1 MKRLL
6 LFIILL
12 NFSFYSFSQDEQ
24 SNKEEPKKE
33 LEIKEKESDGATFQG
48 VKYGIRGGLTISNLD
63 FDDLPTMANKHRN
76 SFYIGFLAEIGL
88 SRTISLMP
96 EIQFSPE
103 GAKVEVLN
111 LDYIQAPILIKF
123 RLSEK
128 IKFGLGPQV
137 GLKVHKEGDGA
148 KNFAYSG
155 VAGLEYKLSHLLF
168 ADVRYNYGIT
178 NAFDDDNSISAKNNC
193 VQIGVGYK
201 F

>member
-1 MKRLL
+1 
-6 LFIILL
+6 
-12 NFSFYSFSQDEQ
+12 
-24 SNKEEPKKE
+24 
-33 LEIKEKESDGATFQG
+33 
-48 VKYGIRGGLTISNLD
+48 
-63 FDDLPTMANKHRN
+63 
-76 SFYIGFLAEIGL
+76 
-88 SRTISLMP
+88 MP

>member
-1 MKRLL
+1 MKKAF

-12 NFSFYSFSQDEQ
+12 NFSFYGFSQD
-24 SNKEEPKKE
+24 EEPKKE
-33 LEIKEKESDGATFQG
+33 EIKEEKQINETESKGSAIKA
-48 VKYGIRGGLTISNLD
+48 VKYGVRGGLNVSNLD
-63 FDDLPTMANKHRN
+63 FDELPTMTNKHRN
-76 SFYIGFLAEIGL
+76 SFYIGFFAEMAL
-88 SRTISLMP
+88 SKTVSLMP

-103 GAKVEVLN
+103 GAKAEVLH

-137 GLKVHKEGDGA
+137 GLKVHKEDDGV

-155 VAGLEYKLSHLLF
+155 VAGVEYKISYMLF
-168 ADVRYNYGIT
+168 ADVRYTYGIS
-178 NAFDDDNSISAKNNC
+178 NVFDDNLSISAQNTNI
-193 VQIGVGYK
+193 QLGIGYK

>member
-1 MKRLL
+1 MKKAV

-12 NFSFYSFSQDEQ
+12 NFSFYGFSQDEA
-24 SNKEEPKKE
+24 P
-33 LEIKEKESDGATFQG
+33 KEKETKKEESKGFAFQG
-48 VKYGIRGGLTISNLD
+48 VKYGVRGGLNISNLD
-63 FDDLPTMANKHRN
+63 FDDAPTMTNKHRN
-76 SFYIGFLAEIGL
+76 SFYIGFFAEIGL
-88 SRTISLMP
+88 SKTIALMP

-103 GAKVEVLN
+103 GAKLEVLN

-137 GLKVHKEGDGA
+137 GLKVHKEDDGA
-148 KNFAYSG
+148 KNFGYSG
-155 VAGLEYKLSHLLF
+155 VAGLEYKISHLLF
-168 ADVRYNYGIT
+168 ADVRYTYGLVDV
-178 NAFDDDNSISAKNNC
+178 FDDNLNVSAKNTN

>member
-1 MKRLL
+1 MKKAL

-12 NFSFYSFSQDEQ
+12 NFSYYGFSQDEAP
-24 SNKEEPKKE
+24 KEE
-33 LEIKEKESDGATFQG
+33 KEKSSTFQG
-48 VKYGIRGGLTISNLD
+48 VKYGIRGGLNISNLS
-63 FDDLPTMANKHRN
+63 FDGTPTMVNKHRN

-88 SRTISLMP
+88 SKTIALMP

-103 GAKVEVLN
+103 GANEEVLH

-128 IKFGLGPQV
+128 LKFGLGPQV
-137 GLKVHKEGDGA
+137 GLKVHKEGDGV

-155 VAGLEYKLSHLLF
+155 IAGIEYKISHLLF
-168 ADVRYNYGIT
+168 ADVRYTYGISDV
-178 NAFDDDNSISAKNNC
+178 FDDNLNLSAKNSNI
-193 VQIGVGYK
+193 QLGVGYK